1 MSLAIRPMRADDLER
16 CAALYERVV
25 RATFT
30 WLDVGDPAEDFRLAA
45 LEEEVL
51 LAEVDG
57 VLAGLAAFYRPE
69 CFLHSI
75 YVEAAFQ
82 GQGVGR
88 ALMRRVEA
96 GSPEPITLKVQVL
109 NLNARRFYA
118 RDGFGVV
125 EEGGDPLPG
134 NNRWLRLDRAA
145 PEGAQSPEP
154 WLDIRPATPSE
165 LDLCAALYERQAAR
179 LFTWEPADVRTAH
192 SKRITF
198 EGQTVIVALEHDV
211 LAGFA
216 VFDAGARF
224 VDSLFVEPQGAG
236 TGPALLAAVSERLGP
251 GGFTLDCDE
260 RNAAGLRFYAK
271 TGFVPVG
278 REIRHGFAMIRLHS
292 HGVGV

>member
-1 MSLAIRPMRADDLER
+1 MSLVIRPMRAEDLEP

-30 WLDVGDPAEDFRLAA
+30 WIDVGDPGEDFRQAA
-45 LEEEVL
+45 LEEEVHV
-51 LAEVDG
+51 AEVEG

-75 YVEAAFQ
+75 YIDAPFQ
-82 GQGVGR
+82 GRGVGR
-88 ALMRRVEA
+88 ALMRQVEA

-109 NLNARRFYA
+109 NFKARRFYA
-118 RDGFGVV
+118 RDGFGLV

-145 PEGAQSPEP
+145 PKGAQSPEP
-154 WLDIRPATPSE
+154 SLDIRTATEAE

-179 LFTWEPADVRTAH
+179 LFLWEPPHVRTAH

-198 EGQTVIVALEHDV
+198 EGQDIIVAQEHDV

-216 VFDAGARF
+216 VFDAAARF

-236 TGPALLAAVSERLGP
+236 TGRALLAAVTERLGP
-251 GGFTLDCDE
+251 GGFNLDCDD
-260 RNAAGLRFYAK
+260 RNAPGLRFYETA
-271 TGFVPVG
+271 GFKPVG
-278 REIRHGFAMIRLHS
+278 RTNRHDFAMIRLHS
-292 HGVGV
+292 DGIRV